1 MNKTPFPEWPRPSS
15 DELILIAELI
25 AKYTKFLNP
34 EIVQKVVESNEKQ
47 NANWCNLLKI
57 KKINHELYLWEKCA
71 TAFPGVRR
79 HIGQKEIHNVKNQ
92 KRHIPLLGEAV
103 EIDDND
109 YPKEIWS
116 FILSGNKFRKKG
128 PTGYELAHLADH
140 KEHNNRCAKEFVV
153 KDIKHSITYFGL
165 FTCPTNTV
173 YIPSAL
179 LRPTDFSISLRLL
192 LLRRSNQLYGRFC
205 KILPPAYDLPELHK
219 PEWDINKF
227 EWADPVGDVSN
238 VDSFLLYRQGKLDK
252 MLRTT
257 A

>member
-1 MNKTPFPEWPRPSS
+1 
-15 DELILIAELI
+15 
-25 AKYTKFLNP
+25 
-34 EIVQKVVESNEKQ
+34 
-47 NANWCNLLKI
+47 
-57 KKINHELYLWEKCA
+57 
-71 TAFPGVRR
+71 
-79 HIGQKEIHNVKNQ
+79 
-92 KRHIPLLGEAV
+92 LGEAV